1 MSENPPRPGDNS
13 LVNSEM
19 AGYMPGRGDFMT
31 EYDNFLEMDLRNMEF
46 NREEM
51 DPLEIGRQFS
61 PQFAVQF

>member
-1 MSENPPRPGDNS
+1 MLFPPTVSENPPRPGDNS

-46 NREEM
+46 NREET
-51 DPLEIGRQFS
+51 DQLEIGT
-61 PQFAVQF
+61 A